1 MDKEYVNRLITTGL
15 VDKAMSFGL
24 NKHCI
29 ANSNIA
35 IEIVVDN
42 SNSWHTSKKSSL
54 LNTIDL
60 VKSRHVDD
68 GESKCIS
75 DTVLYW
81 LNDIEEKHKN
91 NLLIDKETAETF
103 FDSIEQLQFRVEA
116 ISYDI
121 ITQKLPLDI
130 RVTKEMLL
138 SAIESIKEKEES
150 VALLIS
156 SDITNTIEKI
166 YSLLTALNNATLT
179 INSYIGSVLALMDMI
194 DDSTSTSAIN
204 DFKYKQLLTLSD
216 SIQSIVEKICVKNRQ
231 SDMTELLS
239 ERTDI
244 NTIANLEWFTTSKE
258 SLEYKM
264 FEPFNTA
271 LSLRE
276 SMDTAKLSTVYDSM
290 SYEHKMKL
298 ISIKLKLDMIVDMIA
313 IEGSKLEKFISNPLD
328 ENE

>member
-35 IEIVVDN
+35 VEIVVDN
-42 SNSWHTSKKSSL
+42 SNIWHTSKKSSL

-60 VKSRHVDD
+60 VKSRHIDD
-68 GESKCIS
+68 GENKCIS

-121 ITQKLPLDI
+121 ITQKVPLDI

-138 SAIESIKEKEES
+138 SDIESIKVFQADHAPQQVTLQVAGEEKVEPLKKAVQSLPSSTELILFPDLEL
-150 VALLIS
+150 ALSPEIKYPL
-156 SDITNTIEKI
+156 
-166 YSLLTALNNATLT
+166 
-179 INSYIGSVLALMDMI
+179 SVLFI
-194 DDSTSTSAIN
+194 
-204 DFKYKQLLTLSD
+204 
-216 SIQSIVEKICVKNRQ
+216 
-231 SDMTELLS
+231 
-239 ERTDI
+239 
-244 NTIANLEWFTTSKE
+244 
-258 SLEYKM
+258 
-264 FEPFNTA
+264 
-271 LSLRE
+271 LRIW
-276 SMDTAKLSTVYDSM
+276 SS
-290 SYEHKMKL
+290 
-298 ISIKLKLDMIVDMIA
+298 
-313 IEGSKLEKFISNPLD
+313 PLPP
-328 ENE
+328 